1 MSSAAALTSGL
12 AVTAFIAE
20 LLFGLTTFGA
30 GITFNVAIHLLSL
43 LGLVDGTSKS
53 AVLALALPEAVV
65 GVVQAALF
73 FRGLNV
79 GLLALGI
86 VCFGVSFLPFTQVL
100 FLLNETALVW
110 VTRGLGLLLLLLA
123 IESGVS
129 QHRMHRGHPSWPPV
143 EPPVGT
149 VPDLVHDRRALLC
162 AVGCFCGAGGLGG
175 LTGVAGP
182 PLMLYVRW
190 SGRSLSKQTWRS
202 TSSVFQCLLSIA
214 RLTYLLAVRALVI
227 ATSAD
232 VASHVAVVA
241 AALAGLALGNR
252 YNRALDTATLHRL
265 VLCMLVAGSLML
277 ATTGVHP
284 LDEIAVISLVVAVLL
299 GCPAWL
305 AQRWLA
311 RRRDSQLLSSSFA
324 TPSRQL
330 NSSLLNSQ
338 FEGIPL
344 DFSPLALPPPPPP
357 PTTSQ
362 SMPLHHS
369 ATTLTLS
376 AVPLETTPPVPDN
389 AEHR

>member
-1 MSSAAALTSGL
+1 
-12 AVTAFIAE
+12 
-20 LLFGLTTFGA
+20 
-30 GITFNVAIHLLSL
+30 
-43 LGLVDGTSKS
+43 
-53 AVLALALPEAVV
+53 
-65 GVVQAALF
+65 
-73 FRGLNV
+73 
-79 GLLALGI
+79 
-86 VCFGVSFLPFTQVL
+86 
-100 FLLNETALVW
+100 
-110 VTRGLGLLLLLLA
+110 
-123 IESGVS
+123 
-129 QHRMHRGHPSWPPV
+129 
-143 EPPVGT
+143 
-149 VPDLVHDRRALLC
+149 
-162 AVGCFCGAGGLGG
+162 
-175 LTGVAGP
+175 
-182 PLMLYVRW
+182 MLYVRW

-227 ATSAD
+227 ATSAE

-241 AALAGLALGNR
+241 AALAGLALGNK

-369 ATTLTLS
+369 ATTLPLS

>member
-1 MSSAAALTSGL
+1 MSSAALTSGL

-86 VCFGVSFLPFTQVL
+86 VCFGVSFLPFTQML
-100 FLLNETALVW
+100 LLLNETALVW

-123 IESGVS
+123 IESGIS

-149 VPDLVHDRRALLC
+149 VPDLAHDRRALLC

-202 TSSVFQCLLSIA
+202 TSSVFQCLLSSV
-214 RLTYLLAVRALVI
+214 RLTYLLAVRALV
-227 ATSAD
+227 TSAD

-241 AALAGLALGNR
+241 AALAGLALGNQ

-284 LDEIAVISLVVAVLL
+284 LDEIAVISVVVAVLL

-311 RRRDSQLLSSSFA
+311 RRRDSQLRSSSFA

-330 NSSLLNSQ
+330 NSSLLNSR

-344 DFSPLALPPPPPP
+344 AFSPLPLPPPPPP

-362 SMPLHHS
+362 IMPLHHS
-369 ATTLTLS
+369 ATILPLS
-376 AVPLETTPPVPDN
+376 AEPFETRPPVPDY